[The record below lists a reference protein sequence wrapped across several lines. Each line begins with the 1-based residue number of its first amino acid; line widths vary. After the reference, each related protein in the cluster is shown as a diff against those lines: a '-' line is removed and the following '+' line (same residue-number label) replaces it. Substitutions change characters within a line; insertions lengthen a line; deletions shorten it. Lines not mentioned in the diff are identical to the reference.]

1 MEDACDRI
9 RLAFE
14 QKCVLHLLHLA
25 FLRSKSDTCAQN
37 KSVLHM
43 SPCIT
48 MSLGTF
54 PRQACVSDRHDTITR
69 YSNAVK
75 RQTQN
80 IKNLTHDSEHAMT
93 LEWGAVR
100 NDRGRD
106 AFLLCLCCSD
116 VFVHST
122 LSLHLTPTCIHD
134 CCPARAAKGS
144 PSLVDASKNTAK
156 VLPVTSQDLVHFHG
170 PKPHGEGAL
179 ALLPAYC
186 CAVCI
191 GLRLAR

>member
-1 MEDACDRI
+1 MRAP
-9 RLAFE
+9 FTPT
-14 QKCVLHLLHLA
+14 LL
-25 FLRSKSDTCAQN
+25 SCAKKVTRVHKN
-37 KSVLHM
+37 KPVLHM

-48 MSLGTF
+48 VSLGNF

-93 LEWGAVR
+93 LEWGAVC
-100 NDRGRD
+100 NHRGRD
-106 AFLLCLCCSD
+106 AFLLCLCCSG
-116 VFVHST
+116 VFVHSK
-122 LSLHLTPTCIHD
+122 LSLHLTPTCIRG

-156 VLPVTSQDLVHFHG
+156 VLQDTAQDLVHFHG
-170 PKPHGEGAL
+170 P
-179 ALLPAYC
+179 
-186 CAVCI
+186 
-191 GLRLAR
+191 